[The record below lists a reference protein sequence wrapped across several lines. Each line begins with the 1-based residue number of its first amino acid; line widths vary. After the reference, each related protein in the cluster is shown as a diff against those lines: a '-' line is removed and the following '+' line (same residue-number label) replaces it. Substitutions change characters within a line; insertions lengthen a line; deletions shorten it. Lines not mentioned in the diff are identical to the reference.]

1 MSLPQDEVREACH
14 LLAEHIMRTPA
25 PRNSMV
31 WLKRQMLDM
40 LLKSDN
46 IEMLAEEYSQEYP
59 YASVQ
64 NPYLVET
71 LKSFDNH

>member
-1 MSLPQDEVREACH
+1 MSQSQDEVREACH
-14 LLAEHIMRTPA
+14 LLAEHIMRAPA

-46 IEMLAEEYSQEYP
+46 IEALAEEYSQEYP
-59 YASVQ
+59 YADIRNS
-64 NPYLVET
+64 YLVET
-71 LKSFDNH
+71 LKSFDNY